1 LKASV
6 ADCTIRLQVADSRAS
21 RGSGETPTIEAY
33 LQALI
38 ALLAIANP
46 VGAAPIF
53 LGIVQGFS
61 REQKHV
67 AALRASLAVFAILAV
82 AAIAG
87 QAILSLFGISLPAFR
102 AAGGLV
108 IVLMGL
114 EMLRGEPTRVQRDPE
129 DPQTAEGEI
138 LVPFA
143 MPLVAGPGA
152 ITTVITLAVAHR
164 VGYFK
169 LLPLVALVGSLGV
182 AVVLWLI
189 LRVTIDN
196 ERLLGERGQRILTR
210 FMGLI
215 LVAIG
220 FQLGLDGVREFFTL

>member
-1 LKASV
+1 M
-6 ADCTIRLQVADSRAS
+6 
-21 RGSGETPTIEAY
+21 EAY

-46 VGAAPIF
+46 VGAAPVF
-53 LGIVQGFS
+53 LGIVRGFT
-61 REQKHV
+61 REQKHA
-67 AALRASLAVFAILAV
+67 AALRASLAVFVILAV
-82 AAIAG
+82 SAIAG
-87 QAILSLFGISLPAFR
+87 HAILSLFGISLPAFR

-114 EMLRGEPTRVQRDPE
+114 EMLRGDPTRVQRDPG
-129 DPQTAEGEI
+129 DPQAVEGEI

-164 VGYFK
+164 PGNFPF
-169 LLPLVALVGSLGV
+169 LPFDALVASAAV

-189 LRVTIDN
+189 LRTMIDN

-220 FQLGLDGVREFFTL
+220 FQLGLDGVREFFGA

>member
-1 LKASV
+1 M
-6 ADCTIRLQVADSRAS
+6 
-21 RGSGETPTIEAY
+21 EAY
-33 LQALI
+33 LQSLI

-46 VGAAPIF
+46 IGAAPVF
-53 LGIVQGFS
+53 LEIVKGFTH
-61 REQKHV
+61 EQKRT

-114 EMLRGEPTRVQRDPE
+114 EMLRGEPTRVQRDPG

-164 VGYFK
+164 PGNFPF
-169 LLPLVALVGSLGV
+169 LPLDALLGSAVV

-189 LRVTIDN
+189 LRVMIEN
-196 ERLLGERGQRILTR
+196 EQLLGERGKRILTR

-220 FQLGLDGVREFFTL
+220 FQLGLDGVREFFAA